1 MVNVVWLC
9 LSPLA
14 FSGTPRV
21 TEIISSSQMFLFSP
35 ITLLVIYFHLMTLV
49 SRFLQRLASDPS
61 LHSPSLVLFP
71 TVFFPLHPVLLHS
84 LTLRGRERSC
94 QMLARLPGFGHRAI
108 NYSSFFIP
116 AQGTGSK
123 SQQLLMQLCTH
134 LEPSSDLPELKASTR
149 SNISSLI
156 CSSRDS
162 VSLLLW
168 HIPCPSGHF
177 LHHIKAEPF
186 LHFASSPQQT
196 LRTLRV
202 TPLPLLDPMLT
213 PVPATALDTWREALN
228 SVFSEC

>member
-1 MVNVVWLC
+1 
-9 LSPLA
+9 
-14 FSGTPRV
+14 
-21 TEIISSSQMFLFSP
+21 
-35 ITLLVIYFHLMTLV
+35 MTLV

-94 QMLARLPGFGHRAI
+94 QMLARLPGFGNRAI
-108 NYSSFFIP
+108 NYSSFFVP

-134 LEPSSDLPELKASTR
+134 LEPSSGLPELKASTR

-186 LHFASSPQQT
+186 LHFALSPQQT

-202 TPLPLLDPMLT
+202 TPLPFSDPMLT